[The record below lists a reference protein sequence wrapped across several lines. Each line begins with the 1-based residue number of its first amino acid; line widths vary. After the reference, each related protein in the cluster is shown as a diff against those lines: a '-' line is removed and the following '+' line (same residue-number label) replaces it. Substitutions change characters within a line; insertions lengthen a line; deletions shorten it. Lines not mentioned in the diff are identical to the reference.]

1 MSVTG
6 GVPYR
11 FEPTAT
17 AAAVE
22 AEHAGLADGE
32 ESGVVVTVA
41 GRLMLRRDQGKLA
54 FGDLQDGTGRVQLFA
69 MERSTPDFESF
80 TGLHLGDWIGVTGE
94 VLRTRRGELS
104 VRVDYWVR
112 LA

>member
-1 MSVTG
+1 MSVSG

-41 GRLMLRRDQGKLA
+41 G
-54 FGDLQDGTGRVQLFA
+54 
-69 MERSTPDFESF
+69 
-80 TGLHLGDWIGVTGE
+80 
-94 VLRTRRGELS
+94 LS
-104 VRVDYWVR
+104 
-112 LA
+112 LIHI